1 MAEENAEL
9 TKMGYT
15 QEHLTLL
22 FQALAAAPDRIQP
35 LTNARLGERKAH
47 KWPAPEHGVSENA
60 SWLCRWSSECRGG
73 TKPVLCWL
81 AGP

>member
-47 KWPAPEHGVSENA
+47 K
-60 SWLCRWSSECRGG
+60 
-73 TKPVLCWL
+73 
-81 AGP
+81 